1 VTDQSPSTEFQ
12 TQSKAQVMDLIRYGL
27 DAWALFSFGLPLL
40 PLLMLLSYDLVD
52 RFLSPIASLRVGG
65 PISLVATA
73 IIALLSY
80 TLRDDLHRYTHT
92 RSFSERPRR
101 SLTDW
106 ALRFFIAAIALG
118 FILGF
123 GIATEDLLVA
133 MGPLEPGIVVY
144 GGLAHLLLRLL
155 MTGSLILMFICF
167 SLLAGLMAAYAYGE
181 AVDRS
186 GQDKPLYTDEARLQR
201 KVLQA
206 ARSQLDLGAVTVAEM
221 SRRPDGGLSL
231 VLQRKGELI
240 EHGDEMYRE
249 DRTWRVDA
257 NHEGELIRVEERE
270 ARQTKAEGFETDLVL
285 SEVREVLDTTGPLTV
300 AGMRRMEDGEVQLT
314 IVHRRTRWIARAD
327 RWNRLIEIEPEERR
341 GPSGEGEGP

>member
-1 VTDQSPSTEFQ
+1 MTDPSPSSEFQ
-12 TQSKAQVMDLIRYGL
+12 TQGMAQVRDLIRYGL

-52 RFLSPIASLRVGG
+52 RFLQPIASFRVGG
-65 PISLVATA
+65 PISLIATA

-80 TLRDDLHRYTHT
+80 TLRDELHRYTHT
-92 RSFSERPRR
+92 RSFSDRPRR

-106 ALRFFIAAIALG
+106 ALRFFVAAIALA
-118 FILGF
+118 FVLGF

-133 MGPLEPGIVVY
+133 TGPFEPGIVVY
-144 GGLAHLLLRLL
+144 GGLGHLLLKLL
-155 MTGSLILMFICF
+155 MTGTLVMMFVCF
-167 SLLAGLMAAYAYGE
+167 SVLAGLMAAHAYGE
-181 AVDRS
+181 SVDRS

-206 ARSQLDLGAVTVAEM
+206 ARGQLDLGAVTVAEM

-240 EHGDEMYRE
+240 EHEDEMYRE

-257 NHEGELIRVEERE
+257 NHDGELIRVEEHEVRH
-270 ARQTKAEGFETDLVL
+270 TKAEGFETDLVL

-300 AGMRRMEDGEVQLT
+300 AGMRRMENGEVLLT
-314 IVHRRTRWIARAD
+314 IVHHRTRWIARAD
-327 RWNRLIEIEPEERR
+327 RWNRLIEIEPEEQR
-341 GPSGEGEGP
+341 GAGGEGEGS